1 VTVSGQTYRDLF
13 AWQKAIELVEN
24 VYQATRNWP
33 KEELYGLTNQIRRAA
48 VSVPANIAEGQG
60 RSSPKA
66 FAHHLTI
73 AYGSLY
79 EVETHLVIAQRLRY
93 IEVAEFQ
100 DLMNQ
105 AAEIGRL
112 LNGLMRKLR
121 IPTEVSFAAAS
132 DY

>member
-1 VTVSGQTYRDLF
+1 VSGQTYRDLF
-13 AWQKAIELVEN
+13 VWQKAIELVES
-24 VYQATRNWP
+24 VYQVTRDWP
-33 KEELYGLTNQIRRAA
+33 KEELYGLTNQVRRAA

-60 RSSPKA
+60 RSGNKV
-66 FAHHLTI
+66 FAHHLSI

-93 IEVAEFQ
+93 IDVAGFQ
-100 DLMNQ
+100 NLMDQ

-121 IPTEVSFAAAS
+121 IPVEALPAITT

>member
-1 VTVSGQTYRDLF
+1 MSGQTYRDLF
-13 AWQKAIELVEN
+13 AWQKAIELVVN
-24 VYQATRNWP
+24 VYQATRDWP
-33 KEELYGLTNQIRRAA
+33 KEELYGLINQVRRAV

-60 RSSPKA
+60 RSGSKT
-66 FAHHLTI
+66 FAHHLSI

-79 EVETHLVIAQRLRY
+79 EVETHLVIAQRLHY
-93 IEVAEFQ
+93 LDIAEFQ
-100 DLMNQ
+100 NLMDQ

-121 IPTEVSFAAAS
+121 VPVEGSPAIIT